1 MKMKMRYSVVLLTLA
16 AMGLAGCDATPSTT
30 AKRET
35 LHEESRGVLDQFR
48 TTDPSIDRF
57 VKTAAGYAVFPSI
70 TTGAFVVGGSYG
82 RGEVFERGGKFIGYA
97 DISQGSIG
105 AQIGGQSFSELIF
118 FENAAAMASFK
129 NGELS
134 FDARASAVAAANGA
148 ATTADYRNGTLVFTL
163 SQSGLMAQAAIG
175 GQKFSFQ
182 PASASK

>member
-1 MKMKMRYSVVLLTLA
+1 MKMRIATVVLTLA
-16 AMGLAGCDATPSTT
+16 AMGLVACDATPSSQV
-30 AKRET
+30 KREN
-35 LHEESRGVLDQFR
+35 LREESRGVLDQFR

-82 RGEVFERGGKFIGYA
+82 RGEVYERGGRFIGYA

-118 FENAAAMASFK
+118 FENAAALAMFK
-129 NGELS
+129 SGEFS

-148 ATTADYRNGTLVFTL
+148 AATADYRNGTLVFTL
-163 SQSGLMAQAAIG
+163 SQSGLMAQAAVG
-175 GQKFSFQ
+175 GQKFSFE
-182 PASASK
+182 PAVK